1 MNYLF
6 MIILKIMIQME
17 VIKLMLMIFFQIQ
30 TFIGIKIEDANL
42 FLKKKNY
49 NMSFLRKM
57 FIYKTFRFKM
67 T

>member
-1 MNYLF
+1 
-6 MIILKIMIQME
+6 MIQIE

-49 NMSFLRKM
+49 YMSFLRKM